1 MNSPAA
7 GTPRASHA
15 EIVYVEYEEDK
26 EIMNP
31 PATQDM
37 PKITRSQLSPGYPSM
52 RGWHYALLMGTL
64 ITGLS
69 VAVFS
74 FVRFTSTDSRPAAA
88 TPTSSN
94 DLLRGNPSATPSS
107 ESTPTGQN
115 PALSPPRSTRTDQN
129 PALPSKDTLPAH
141 NPPAPPEDIPTG
153 HNPPISAEAQEP
165 GSAGRET
172 SPPGTQEDKPESL
185 PEYPKLD
192 PQNTLTALNPEK
204 TLFAEIGVVDGKKK
218 VIRVGLVCEVCLREG
233 PLEVFLCKKG
243 TKEHEAIVRVD
254 ADAQFLHAALEA
266 AGAKPGKPT
275 QFVNPTT
282 EQPEYKPATGD
293 KIKVLV
299 HYRHRGQTR
308 THPAQEW
315 IWDRNK
321 KMALPYDWV
330 FAGSVTIVDPDTGR
344 KFYGANSGDII
355 SISNFPYSLL
365 EIPAEISK
373 DDANLT
379 YEARTAQIP
388 PLWSKVWVILQ
399 PASPDRSGR

>member
-1 MNSPAA
+1 MPS
-7 GTPRASHA
+7 G
-15 EIVYVEYEEDK
+15 
-26 EIMNP
+26 
-31 PATQDM
+31 TQD
-37 PKITRSQLSPGYPSM
+37 T
-52 RGWHYALLMGTL
+52 T
-64 ITGLS
+64 
-69 VAVFS
+69 
-74 FVRFTSTDSRPAAA
+74 
-88 TPTSSN
+88 
-94 DLLRGNPSATPSS
+94 
-107 ESTPTGQN
+107 
-115 PALSPPRSTRTDQN
+115 
-129 PALPSKDTLPAH
+129 
-141 NPPAPPEDIPTG
+141 AP
-153 HNPPISAEAQEP
+153 
-165 GSAGRET
+165 
-172 SPPGTQEDKPESL
+172 QEDKPEPL
-185 PEYPKLD
+185 PEYPKLH

-204 TLFAEIGVVDGKKK
+204 TLFAEIAVVDGKKK

-243 TKEHEAIVRVD
+243 TKEHEAIVRID
-254 ADAQFLHAALEA
+254 ADAQFIHAALEA

-282 EQPEYKPATGD
+282 EQAEYKPASGD
-293 KIKVLV
+293 KITVLV

-321 KMALPYDWV
+321 KMALPFDWV

-379 YEARTAQIP
+379 YEARTTHIP

-399 PASPDRSGR
+399 PASAPGPAR

>member
-1 MNSPAA
+1 
-7 GTPRASHA
+7 
-15 EIVYVEYEEDK
+15 
-26 EIMNP
+26 
-31 PATQDM
+31 
-37 PKITRSQLSPGYPSM
+37 
-52 RGWHYALLMGTL
+52 
-64 ITGLS
+64 
-69 VAVFS
+69 
-74 FVRFTSTDSRPAAA
+74 
-88 TPTSSN
+88 
-94 DLLRGNPSATPSS
+94 
-107 ESTPTGQN
+107 
-115 PALSPPRSTRTDQN
+115 
-129 PALPSKDTLPAH
+129 
-141 NPPAPPEDIPTG
+141 
-153 HNPPISAEAQEP
+153 
-165 GSAGRET
+165 
-172 SPPGTQEDKPESL
+172 
-185 PEYPKLD
+185 LD

-321 KMALPYDWV
+321 KMVLPYDWV

-399 PASPDRSGR
+399 PASPDNSGR

>member
-1 MNSPAA
+1 MEPSATRP
-7 GTPRASHA
+7 TPK
-15 EIVYVEYEEDK
+15 V
-26 EIMNP
+26 
-31 PATQDM
+31 
-37 PKITRSQLSPGYPSM
+37 TRPHIPSGHPSM
-52 RGWHYALLMGTL
+52 RGWRSTFLIGTL
-64 ITGLS
+64 AAGLLLAALAFLRTTPTDS
-69 VAVFS
+69 WPSPPPSASLDDVPRGDPHAPPADPPPVSS
-74 FVRFTSTDSRPAAA
+74 FVRN
-88 TPTSSN
+88 TSSDQN
-94 DLLRGNPSATPSS
+94 STSSTEALEVGSAGM
-107 ESTPTGQN
+107 ETPTG
-115 PALSPPRSTRTDQN
+115 A
-129 PALPSKDTLPAH
+129 
-141 NPPAPPEDIPTG
+141 
-153 HNPPISAEAQEP
+153 
-165 GSAGRET
+165 
-172 SPPGTQEDKPESL
+172 TQEDKPEPL
-185 PEYPKLD
+185 PEYPKLN

-243 TKEHEAIVRVD
+243 TKEHEGIVRVD
-254 ADAQFLHAALEA
+254 ADAQFIHAALEA

-321 KMALPYDWV
+321 KMVLPYDWV

-399 PASPDRSGR
+399 PASADSSGR